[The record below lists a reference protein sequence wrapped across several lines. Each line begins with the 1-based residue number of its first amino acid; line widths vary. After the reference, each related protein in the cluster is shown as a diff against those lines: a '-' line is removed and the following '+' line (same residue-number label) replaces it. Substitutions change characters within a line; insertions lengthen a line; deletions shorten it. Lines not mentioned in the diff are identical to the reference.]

1 MEEFILQNGVL
12 RLARTLWNEF
22 RAVYD
27 DPDPSEDN
35 RQFRHAAYRQF
46 VAWQHGKLGGG
57 CRGLRTANRNAL
69 DPQALAFYYSSRPV
83 SDYSASCSACFKP
96 RHHLSRSSILPPRY
110 SHHLPVTSSSTCT
123 LTSYYTEPLDL
134 LSTSHTASL
143 GRLLSCAHLPALG
156 TGAQLP
162 ASSTSYHSDLTR
174 PPLRA
179 PLPSWN
185 PTLPE
190 PSPSD
195 VSPASSTSINYI
207 LFLLTLSLS

>member
-1 MEEFILQNGVL
+1 MGV
-12 RLARTLWNEF
+12 
-22 RAVYD
+22 
-27 DPDPSEDN
+27 
-35 RQFRHAAYRQF
+35 
-46 VAWQHGKLGGG
+46 
-57 CRGLRTANRNAL
+57 ANRSEFSCLQVGAPGEQLLQIPSSARRGFKERCDNSPVL
-69 DPQALAFYYSSRPV
+69 DDYSHWVVYYSSRPV

-123 LTSYYTEPLDL
+123 LTSYYPEPLDL
-134 LSTSHTASL
+134 LPTSHTASL

-207 LFLLTLSLS
+207 LFYSPCLFRDSACRGSKDSTTP